1 MYLRIKGSLIIF
13 TGGNMSLLFSR
24 SCEYGIQ
31 ATVFIALQP
40 KDNLVSIKDIS
51 KKLNIPSPY
60 LAKILQSLS
69 RRGVLHSIKGPNGG
83 FKLSRSKELIT
94 LKDVVESIDGLH
106 RFDKCILGFEKCGAE
121 ENLCPVHEAWA
132 EIKTKIIDS
141 MLTKSI
147 AELNDNLQQRVPDL
161 INSLFY

>member
-1 MYLRIKGSLIIF
+1 
-13 TGGNMSLLFSR
+13 MSLLFSR

-31 ATVFIALQP
+31 ATIFIALQP
-40 KDNLVSIKDIS
+40 NDNLVSIKDIS

-69 RRGVLHSIKGPNGG
+69 KRGVLHSVKGPNGG

-94 LKDVVESIDGLH
+94 LKNVVDSIDGLH
-106 RFDKCILGFEKCGAE
+106 GFDKCILGFEKCGAE
-121 ENLCPVHEAWA
+121 ENLCPVHEYWT
-132 EIKTKIIDS
+132 EIKAKIINS

-147 AELNDNLQQRVPDL
+147 GELNENLQQRAPALVK
-161 INSLFY
+161 SLFY